1 MEPSTVMRAALLDPP
16 SHRGASSVPA
26 PIGIGF
32 PYMPAMPAEVYGQDL
47 IDFVEITPEALC
59 RERHEDGRVRF
70 DLVPGQLA
78 RARETCAGL
87 PMVVHGV
94 QLSIGSAH
102 GWNSAYLDMLEQLQH
117 VWPFVWH
124 SEHLSFQTIPGP
136 HGEVLET
143 GVPLPMPYTEEAAS
157 LIVKRCAAI
166 ARRFGVPFLLEN
178 PAHYLEAQGKMADT
192 RERDESPL
200 FDEVDFM
207 NRITM
212 GGACRQL
219 LDLHNLHC
227 NAVNHGFD
235 AFKAIDR
242 LALERVTEIHL
253 AGGSWRDGF
262 LMDAHDSVV
271 PQPVWDLLAYVL
283 PRAPNVAGVVFEVLD
298 RYAPKVGVDAM
309 LRELEHARAIWN
321 ACRHRRP
328 TPVRAFA

>member
-1 MEPSTVMRAALLDPP
+1 MSAPLFNAARQIGPSAI
-16 SHRGASSVPA
+16 PA
-26 PIGIGF
+26 PLGIGF
-32 PYMPAMPAEVYGQDL
+32 PYMPAMPAEVYRQDV

-59 RERHEDGRVRF
+59 RERYEGGVVAF
-70 DLVPGQLA
+70 ELEAQLLA
-78 RARETCAGL
+78 RARETCGAL

-102 GWNSAYLDMLEQLQH
+102 GWNDAYLVMLEQLQQ

-124 SEHLSFQTIPGP
+124 SEHLSFQTIVGQ

-143 GVPLPMPYTEEAAS
+143 GVPLPIPYTDEAAG
-157 LIVKRCAAI
+157 LIIKRCAAI
-166 ARRFGVPFLLEN
+166 AHRFGVPFLLEN
-178 PAHYLEAQGKMADT
+178 PAHYLETQGHAADT
-192 RERDESPL
+192 RERDESPVQ
-200 FDEVDFM
+200 DEIGFM

-235 AFKAIDR
+235 AFKALGCLD
-242 LALERVTEIHL
+242 LDRVTEIHL

-309 LRELEHARAIWN
+309 LRELERARAVWDG
-321 ACRHRRP
+321 CRHRRP

>member
-1 MEPSTVMRAALLDPP
+1 MRAALLQAPGNC
-16 SHRGASSVPA
+16 GATSIPA
-26 PIGIGF
+26 PLGIGF
-32 PYMPAMPAEVYGQDL
+32 PYMSAMPAEVYAADL
-47 IDFVEITPEALC
+47 IDFVEVTPEALC
-59 RERHEDGRVRF
+59 RERHEDGHIRF
-70 DLVPGQLA
+70 DLVAEQFA
-78 RARETCAGL
+78 RARETCATL

-102 GWNSAYLDMLEQLQH
+102 GWNGAYLDMLEQLQQA
-117 VWPFVWH
+117 WPFAWH

-136 HGEVLET
+136 NGEALET

-157 LIVKRCAAI
+157 LVVERCAVI

-178 PAHYLEAQGKMADT
+178 PAHYLETQGNVADT
-192 RERDESPL
+192 RERDESPVL
-200 FDEVDFM
+200 DEIGFM

-235 AFKAIDR
+235 AFKALDR
-242 LALERVTEIHL
+242 LALERVVEIHL
-253 AGGSWRDGF
+253 AGGSWREGF
-262 LMDAHDSVV
+262 LMDAHDGVV
-271 PQPVWDLLAYVL
+271 PQPVWDLLAYAL

-309 LRELEHARAIWN
+309 VRELEHARAVWN
-321 ACRHRRP
+321 ACRQRRP
-328 TPVRAFA
+328 MPVRAFA